1 MDRTCYFC
9 EKLSPYDCKKHLD
22 VSYLPNQYEYEARK
36 CDTFTPNA
44 DWLEYERYLDEAH
57 KMRNKV
63 YQQIRNIQQLQKE
76 NEELK
81 KVVAFYEGKEI
92 ELIPLKDCTGTI
104 KSSTYKFDALV
115 TNNKS
120 ISQIGMIPIEKKVV
134 KP

>member
-1 MDRTCYFC
+1 MTRTCYFC

-44 DWLEYERYLDEAH
+44 DWLEYIKLLDDQIAFREKTVNDLYERDCRIEEL
-57 KMRNKV
+57 K
-63 YQQIRNIQQLQKE
+63 KE

-81 KVVAFYEGKEI
+81 RKIESYKYER
-92 ELIPLKDCTGTI
+92 
-104 KSSTYKFDALV
+104 
-115 TNNKS
+115 
-120 ISQIGMIPIEKKVV
+120 EKLHGYLAKREV

>member
-44 DWLEYERYLDEAH
+44 DWLEYEGLLQRIIELEIGEKLMEKEYESLKKELAELTEKVKIPKFAIIGANGLECLDPICEHCA
-57 KMRNKV
+57 
-63 YQQIRNIQQLQKE
+63 NIEKRQLKKE

-81 KVVAFYEGKEI
+81 KENSKLKEGE
-92 ELIPLKDCTGTI
+92 
-104 KSSTYKFDALV
+104 
-115 TNNKS
+115 
-120 ISQIGMIPIEKKVV
+120 V
-134 KP
+134 K